1 MPVEYKI
8 YPTIINGIDPTIIRL
23 KSLLLFFTSNK
34 SFLKKYMIANKDPRW
49 RLISINNEPDLN
61 SYKLDTI
68 IRCADELIGKNSDMP
83 WMAESIKTSIMFCSI
98 LST

>member
-1 MPVEYKI
+1 
-8 YPTIINGIDPTIIRL
+8 
-23 KSLLLFFTSNK
+23 
-34 SFLKKYMIANKDPRW
+34 
-49 RLISINNEPDLN
+49 LN

-83 WMAESIKTSIMFCSI
+83 CMAESIKTSIMFCSI

>member
-1 MPVEYKI
+1 MISGIE
-8 YPTIINGIDPTIIRL
+8 PTIIKLNNFW
-23 KSLLLFFTSNK
+23 LFFRLNK